1 MPEWLG
7 KMTRWLW
14 ILLAL
19 TLVLSYGGV
28 QLRTGNEAINK
39 TVVTAIDYREFQ
51 RSANTANMDMDQVLE
66 RLQEKGVNSIAVS
79 EVTLRDMAY
88 NGDIMVSSYGD
99 FSSLTAAISPQTWQA
114 AKQTIGSRYISP
126 SNLVVVASDPTIAG
140 FLQQRLTTR
149 FLPDELVTFQ
159 LGDNHYFI
167 INTELGTIYVEAN
180 PADKNKPVS
189 KDLDARLGFD
199 ETLLDNLK
207 NKGFDIIL
215 RPGNNMGTNIEYR
228 AEYDRL
234 VSDYEVKYVIFH
246 GNDLYGASDNV
257 DWISEWVERNHL
269 TIGIIEAS
277 NQLQYYKQAGLE
289 EVMEST
295 SYPINRVYSSTN
307 DEFVTTVDERYYR
320 WVRGVIDRGIRILYV
335 APFKDTKLT
344 FSQNLD
350 DTIDT
355 IGRFHETIREKG
367 FLIDQPLNKMSNQ
380 MTSPFHRLMVSLSL
394 LLAGTI
400 YLLCLFRPRIQ
411 AAWLAAWLITAG
423 LACVGLNNLLL
434 ADFSKVYALA
444 GAVLYPSLSSLML
457 LIYLKGNRDKPY
469 LQQLLASLAIIL
481 GINGLG
487 MYTAVTSM
495 ADIRYIMN
503 VLIFSGVK
511 LSFLTP
517 LLLFLINY
525 VGVMVGFG
533 NFKDKAVRFLL
544 DKPNYLVLV
553 LLMVGGA
560 AGYYYIGRSGNA
572 MVSVSG
578 LELRMREILES
589 IFLARPRFKEL
600 LIGYPALMVMIYW
613 YKKYRQELILLVL
626 GLGVMM
632 GSISMV
638 NSFCHVFTAVIVSV
652 NRTMAG
658 LLTGLLLGAGA
669 LVAIKICEWFYDR
682 FFGPAPTA

>member
-126 SNLVVVASDPTIAG
+126 SNLVLVASDPTIAG

-320 WVRGVIDRGIRILYV
+320 WVRG
-335 APFKDTKLT
+335 
-344 FSQNLD
+344 
-350 DTIDT
+350 
-355 IGRFHETIREKG
+355 
-367 FLIDQPLNKMSNQ
+367 
-380 MTSPFHRLMVSLSL
+380 
-394 LLAGTI
+394 
-400 YLLCLFRPRIQ
+400 
-411 AAWLAAWLITAG
+411 
-423 LACVGLNNLLL
+423 
-434 ADFSKVYALA
+434 
-444 GAVLYPSLSSLML
+444 
-457 LIYLKGNRDKPY
+457 
-469 LQQLLASLAIIL
+469 
-481 GINGLG
+481 
-487 MYTAVTSM
+487 
-495 ADIRYIMN
+495 
-503 VLIFSGVK
+503 
-511 LSFLTP
+511 
-517 LLLFLINY
+517 
-525 VGVMVGFG
+525 
-533 NFKDKAVRFLL
+533 
-544 DKPNYLVLV
+544 
-553 LLMVGGA
+553 
-560 AGYYYIGRSGNA
+560 
-572 MVSVSG
+572 
-578 LELRMREILES
+578 
-589 IFLARPRFKEL
+589 
-600 LIGYPALMVMIYW
+600 
-613 YKKYRQELILLVL
+613 
-626 GLGVMM
+626 
-632 GSISMV
+632 
-638 NSFCHVFTAVIVSV
+638 
-652 NRTMAG
+652 
-658 LLTGLLLGAGA
+658 
-669 LVAIKICEWFYDR
+669 
-682 FFGPAPTA
+682 